1 MVYCLSSSPRLFR
14 CQGRWL
20 GEGAVHSTECSTAGY
35 QYFHMSLS
43 DLMWSEWG
51 SQVGPPDGSPGYLYP
66 GPCLRSLCFDLLHCV
81 FASVRPRA
89 GVCSLYRL
97 FFFSYRGGGTVY
109 PVNFAFVLMGVGN
122 CRQIYGQ
129 FLAPVWAKVRST
141 RYTVG
146 GFLFPR
152 SWTICLGEW
161 VTFAVPDAHSPSQA
175 Y

>member
-14 CQGRWL
+14 CQGRWV
-20 GEGAVHSTECSTAGY
+20 GEGALPSTECSAAGY

-97 FFFSYRGGGTVY
+97 FFFPTGGGAQCTQSISLLSKWGSEI
-109 PVNFAFVLMGVGN
+109 A
-122 CRQIYGQ
+122 
-129 FLAPVWAKVRST
+129 ARST
-141 RYTVG
+141 G
-146 GFLFPR
+146 NFWPLFGR
-152 SWTICLGEW
+152 R
-161 VTFAVPDAHSPSQA
+161 
-175 Y
+175 